1 MAGLRRNQ
9 RAGYG
14 SRSAAMFEWLQ
25 NFLAVRGL
33 APHGYCLLWEPELIW
48 THVVSDVL
56 IAAAYFSIPFV
67 LGRLLTKR
75 KDVEFG
81 WMVGL
86 FAVFIFACGM
96 THVMG
101 VVTLWIPAYGWEAL
115 IKVITALASVAT
127 AALLIPLLPRLV
139 AIPSPAQLQRANE
152 ALRYEAEMREKTEA
166 MLRQSQ
172 KMEAIGQLTGGI
184 AHDFNNLLGIVITNL
199 DRLRRHHAT
208 DVAGRSLDHALAGA
222 ERAAALVD
230 QLLAFARQQPLLT
243 ARADL
248 NAVIEG
254 VRELIPPTMGGAITT
269 EFDLSPQPLPAN
281 VDRSLLESALVN
293 LAINARDAMDQGGR
307 LTFTTR
313 LRDGLVEIG
322 VTDTGCGMSPEVI
335 ERATEPFFTTKAPG
349 KGSGLG
355 LSQVVG
361 SIEQMG
367 GRVEIESQQGTGTT
381 VRLLFPVAE

>member
-1 MAGLRRNQ
+1 
-9 RAGYG
+9 
-14 SRSAAMFEWLQ
+14 MFDWLQ

-33 APHGYCLLWEPELIW
+33 APHGYCLLWEPGLIW
-48 THVVSDVL
+48 THVVSDAL

-96 THVMG
+96 THIMG
-101 VVTLWIPAYGWEAL
+101 IVTLWIPAYGWEAL

-184 AHDFNNLLGIVITNL
+184 AHDFNNLLGVVITNL
-199 DRLRRHHAT
+199 DRLRRHEPEGSA
-208 DVAGRSLDHALAGA
+208 AGRAVDNALAGA
-222 ERAAALVD
+222 EKAAGLVD
-230 QLLAFARQQPLLT
+230 QLLAFARQQPLQT
-243 ARADL
+243 AVHDL
-248 NAVIEG
+248 NTVIG
-254 VRELIPPTMGGAITT
+254 DLDELIPPTMGGAITT
-269 EFDLSPQPLPAN
+269 EFLLAPEPLPAN
-281 VDRSLLESALVN
+281 IDRALVENAVIN
-293 LAINARDAMDQGGR
+293 LAINARDAMEQGGR
-307 LTFTTR
+307 LTFATR
-313 LRDGLVEIG
+313 RREDGLAEIA
-322 VTDTGCGMSPEVI
+322 VSDTGCGMSQDVI
-335 ERATEPFFTTKAPG
+335 ERATEPFFTTKPPG

-361 SIEQMG
+361 SVEQMG
-367 GRVEIESQQGTGTT
+367 GRVEIDSQPGTGTT
-381 VRLLFPVAE
+381 VRLLFPELD

>member
-1 MAGLRRNQ
+1 
-9 RAGYG
+9 
-14 SRSAAMFEWLQ
+14 MFDWLQ

-48 THVVSDVL
+48 THVVSDAL
-56 IAAAYFSIPFV
+56 IAGAYFSIPFV

-96 THVMG
+96 THIMG
-101 VVTLWIPAYGWEAL
+101 IVTLWIPAYGWEAL

-139 AIPSPAQLQRANE
+139 AIPSPAQLQQANE
-152 ALRYEAEMREKTEA
+152 ALRFEAEMREKTEA

-184 AHDFNNLLGIVITNL
+184 AHDFNNLLGIVISNL
-199 DRLRRHHAT
+199 DRLRRHDTSGPAT
-208 DVAGRSLDHALAGA
+208 GRSLDNALAGA

-230 QLLAFARQQPLLT
+230 QLLAFARQQPLQT

-254 VRELIPPTMGGAITT
+254 VKELIPPTMGGAITT
-269 EFDLSPQPLPAN
+269 EFDLTPQPLEAN
-281 VDRSLLESALVN
+281 IDRSLLESALVN
-293 LAINARDAMDQGGR
+293 LSINARDAMDQGGR
-307 LTFTTR
+307 LSFTTR
-313 LRDGLVEIG
+313 LRDGNLAEIA
-322 VTDTGCGMSPEVI
+322 VSDTGCGMSEELI

-361 SIEQMG
+361 SVEQMG
-367 GRVEIESQQGTGTT
+367 GRVEIESQPGTGTT
-381 VRLLFPVAE
+381 VRLLFPLVE

>member
-1 MAGLRRNQ
+1 
-9 RAGYG
+9 
-14 SRSAAMFEWLQ
+14 MFEWLQ

-48 THVVSDVL
+48 THVVSDIL
-56 IAAAYFSIPFV
+56 IALSYFSIPFV
-67 LGRLLTKR
+67 LGSLLTKR

-96 THVMG
+96 THIMG
-101 VVTLWIPAYGWEAL
+101 IVTLWIPAYGWEAL
-115 IKVITALASVAT
+115 IKVITAIASVAT

-184 AHDFNNLLGIVITNL
+184 AHDFNNLLGIVISNL
-199 DRLRRHHAT
+199 DRLRRHEA
-208 DVAGRSLDHALAGA
+208 AGANNRSLDNAIAGA

-230 QLLAFARQQPLLT
+230 QLLAFARQQPLQT
-243 ARADL
+243 ARLDL
-248 NAVIEG
+248 NAVIDG
-254 VRELIPPTMGGAITT
+254 IRELIPPTMGGAITT
-269 EFDLSPQPLPAN
+269 NFDLAPGPLT
-281 VDRSLLESALVN
+281 VSIDRSLLESALVN
-293 LAINARDAMDQGGR
+293 LAINARDAMDQGGH
-307 LTFTTR
+307 LAIATR
-313 LRDGLVEIG
+313 LRDDGLAEIA
-322 VTDTGCGMSPEVI
+322 VTDTGCGMSEDVI

-367 GRVEIESQQGTGTT
+367 GGVDIESQPGTGTT
-381 VRLLFPVAE
+381 VRLLFPLAE